1 MRIVGGIVLS
11 VFMTADV
18 PFKINSR
25 RIRRLRKVRRKMAKA
40 KQEVIIRVWRGVVEV
55 VKVPKNIRVL
65 LRDYDVDGAE
75 DDLKED
81 DMGQYEETEI

>member
-25 RIRRLRKVRRKMAKA
+25 RIRRLRKVRRKMA

>member
-1 MRIVGGIVLS
+1 MIVRGIVLS
-11 VFMTADV
+11 VFTTADV
-18 PFKINSR
+18 PFKLKSR
-25 RIRRLRKVRRKMAKA
+25 NLRRVRRKMSKA
-40 KQEVIIRVWRGVVEV
+40 KQEVIIRVWRGVVDV

-81 DMGQYEETEI
+81 DLGTYEETEI